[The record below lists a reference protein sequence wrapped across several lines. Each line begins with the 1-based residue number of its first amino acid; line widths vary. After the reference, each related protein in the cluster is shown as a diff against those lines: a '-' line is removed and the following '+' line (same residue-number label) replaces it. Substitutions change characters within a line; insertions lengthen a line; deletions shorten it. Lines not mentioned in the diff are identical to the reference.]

1 MELYDPSVIKAI
13 KSRYKFKFSKS
24 LGQNFLTSGEAVR
37 GIIDGAGIGPGDL
50 VIEIGPGIGTLTQA
64 AAEQAAKVI
73 GIEIDSNL
81 IEIMKFT
88 LLDYSSVEIINANIL
103 DVDLAEL
110 IAKEYKKKE
119 YDKTVIIGNLPYY
132 ITSPI
137 LLKLLDD
144 NIPADNMTVMMQKEV
159 ADRVMADPGSKAY
172 GALTLAVDY
181 YAEASLVELVGR
193 ELFMPQPKVDSAVV
207 RLDLRE
213 KPLVDVCD
221 RDLYFRCIKSAFSQ
235 RRKTLRNSL
244 RVTGVPQDVINEVLE
259 EAGIDGK
266 RRAETLSPQDFAAIS
281 DGFYKRGYFGK

>member
-37 GIIDGAGIGPGDL
+37 GIIDGANIGPDDL

-64 AAEQAAKVI
+64 ASERAAKVI
-73 GIEIDSNL
+73 GIEIDRNL

-88 LLDYSSVEIINANIL
+88 LLSCSNVVIMHANIL
-103 DVDLAEL
+103 DVDIAEL
-110 IAKEYKKKE
+110 ISKEYKEKE
-119 YDKTVIIGNLPYY
+119 YEKTVIIGNLPYY

-137 LLKLLDD
+137 LLKLLDE
-144 NIPADNMTVMMQKEV
+144 NIPADNITVMMQKEV

-172 GALTLAVDY
+172 GALTLAVSY
-181 YAEASLVELVGR
+181 YAEASMVELVGR

-207 RLDLRE
+207 RLDLRK
-213 KPLVDVCD
+213 KPLVDVKD
-221 RDLYFRCIKSAFSQ
+221 KDLYFRSIKSAFSQ

-244 RVTGVPQDVINEVLE
+244 RVTGIPQDVINAVLD
-259 EAGIDGK
+259 EAGIDGT
-266 RRAETLSPQDFAAIS
+266 RRAETLSAQDFASIA
-281 DGFYKRGYFGK
+281 DGFYKRGYTSK